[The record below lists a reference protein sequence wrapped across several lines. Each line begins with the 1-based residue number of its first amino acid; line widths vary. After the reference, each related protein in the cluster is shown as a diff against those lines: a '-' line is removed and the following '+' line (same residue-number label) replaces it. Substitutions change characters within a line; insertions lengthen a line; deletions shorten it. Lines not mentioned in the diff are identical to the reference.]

1 MLLMG
6 RISDSDLSRLV
17 ELSVGFE
24 SIDGQETQDDY
35 GQEEEEDICELKD
48 GLRLF
53 LFLSFRR

>member
-35 GQEEEEDICELKD
+35 GQEEDICELKD